1 MAKIVQENKKCIGCG
16 SCVALC
22 PKFWEMGEDGKSILK
37 NASKNTEGNFELE
50 VKEIA
55 CNQEAA
61 DSCPVQ
67 IIRITK
73 DNTHH

>member
-1 MAKIVQENKKCIGCG
+1 MAKIIQEREKCIGCG

-22 PKFWEMGEDGKSILK
+22 PKFWEMGEDGKSSLK
-37 NASKNTEGNFELE
+37 GGKQNSEGNCELE
-50 VKEIA
+50 TKEIG

-67 IIRITK
+67 IIQVIK
-73 DNTHH
+73 E

>member
-1 MAKIVQENKKCIGCG
+1 MKIVHERGKCIGCG

-22 PKFWEMGEDGKSILK
+22 PKFWEMGEDGKSNLK
-37 NASKNTEGNFELE
+37 NATKKTEDNYELE
-50 VKEIA
+50 VTEMA

-67 IIRITK
+67 IIHIIK
-73 DNTHH
+73 E

>member
-1 MAKIVQENKKCIGCG
+1 MKIIHEREKCISCG

-22 PKFWEMGEDGKSILK
+22 SKFWEMAEDGKSNLK
-37 NASKNTEGNFELE
+37 NATKNIKGNYELE
-50 VKEIA
+50 VENIE

-67 IIRITK
+67 IIHVVK
-73 DNTHH
+73 E